1 MANVEDLL
9 RKQKDRIE
17 KIGASTPTPR
27 KKIARN
33 GPTRPWQ
40 ENLPQYQGAES
51 PTLPPA
57 DENTLKDRK
66 PTFTEIKSTEFQ
78 ATETAK
84 AQSPSVS
91 SPGVKI
97 TEIKF
102 TETQLTEFKPTEPEA
117 TQFESTELRSTQTQ
131 SSKTQP
137 IENQSTQ
144 IRYTKNQSTVY
155 QATEDKEVG
164 EAPEHMVRTSGYFQL
179 NYSALELMRRLE
191 AGEFVVLQF
200 LTLKAW
206 GWNVDKHRLG
216 SGLVRAA
223 GTYVSQSLGIAK
235 SSADKYLGNLMN
247 KGFLSL
253 VEKSHKRGNTYRVV
267 PLLAASTEKT
277 ESRSTETHST
287 SLPISSQLVDRNS
300 ASSSPRNG
308 QLVDRDSVILVDNKS
323 LNIKYLSQA
332 DNPESWT
339 QFTAQLTDKA
349 RERADRVFQSLKT
362 QFPNDP
368 VTEIAECP
376 QNLKRFGAPD
386 GTPWEKLSSPI
397 GLMESSWPQ
406 LREFF
411 RKRHSETAKSSN
423 AREQLEAD
431 RKKAAEQDRV
441 ETEEWQR
448 RRDAFFAAF
457 PDEQGRREVVHK
469 YLVGLP
475 FKPDSKIG
483 HGIAIGKWWE
493 ETQIESERAAIQRKI
508 EQSLQEGATS

>member
-51 PTLPPA
+51 PSLPPA
-57 DENTLKDRK
+57 DENTLKDQK
-66 PTFTEIKSTEFQ
+66 PTSPEIKSTEIQ

-84 AQSPSVS
+84 AQSPSVT
-91 SPGVKI
+91 SPAAKI
-97 TEIKF
+97 TEIQF
-102 TETQLTEFKPTEPEA
+102 TETQLAEFK
-117 TQFESTELRSTQTQ
+117 STELRSTETRATKNQAN
-131 SSKTQP
+131 
-137 IENQSTQ
+137 ENRSTQ
-144 IRYTKNQSTVY
+144 IRYTKNQSTDF
-155 QATEDKEVG
+155 QATEAEKAE
-164 EAPEHMVRTSGYFQL
+164 EAPEPIVRTSGYFQL

-216 SGLVRAA
+216 SGTVRAA

-235 SSADKYLGNLMN
+235 SSADKYLGNLVN

-253 VEKSHKRGNTYRVV
+253 VEKSHKRGNTYRVA

-300 ASSSPRNG
+300 ISSSPRNG

-323 LNIKYLSQA
+323 LNIKSLSQA

-406 LREFF
+406 LREYF
-411 RKRHSETAKSSN
+411 RKRLSETAKSSN

-431 RKKAAEQDRV
+431 RKKAAEQDRM
-441 ETEEWQR
+441 EAEESQH

-475 FKPDSKIG
+475 FKPDGKIG
-483 HGIAIGKWWE
+483 QGIAIGKWWE
-493 ETQIESERAAIQRKI
+493 ETQVESERAEIQRKI